1 MDTHHATRLSSAST
15 GFRNISNFGNPGSTV
30 VDALSVYLNNEE
42 SMASDFKQENCAKPR
57 GALKEGT
64 SLRCGCGSLLARLV
78 SQGVELKC
86 RRCKRQVIL
95 PLDGK
100 AAVRIS
106 M

>member
-1 MDTHHATRLSSAST
+1 MAT
-15 GFRNISNFGNPGSTV
+15 
-30 VDALSVYLNNEE
+30 
-42 SMASDFKQENCAKPR
+42 DFKPQSGAKPR
-57 GALKEGT
+57 AALKEGT

-78 SQGVELKC
+78 SEGVELKC